1 MTGMSLRSRLA
12 LAIVAVVAVMAVA
25 SFVTTRLNR
34 TIGDRVTDLAR
45 LSSLPLDVLPDGEQT
60 LSIEGRWDGSEL
72 FVAEEIERLPRSRRP
87 QLRGAIA
94 ALDVAAGTIV
104 LHGRAVRIT
113 DQTEIDL
120 EGGAL
125 AWLGTAEVGRRV
137 EASCQVEASGAWL
150 ARKLE
155 TRGVKDSDKVK
166 GRVTGVDL
174 RARPLRR
181 LDIEGLQ
188 VGVPQDVSVSVP
200 QGPLYRME
208 MATQMTLAIE
218 EGLAAAQELLKLRY
232 SERDR
237 VARAPDEP
245 RAELEAAIADAED
258 RLEDAAESFA
268 HYLDESLAVTRDEQA
283 AAGARGER
291 ERAGAEVARI
301 ERWLA
306 PLEAGRKGLEE
317 RIDELEGRARRN
329 LEKAQAFMDKD
340 FVPFVDGELGP
351 LVRGY
356 QHETETE
363 LGLRLESIAAD
374 AEGATRR
381 VLFANLAGIAI
392 AVASGLLLVRSI
404 SRPIG
409 ELRDA
414 AGALGRGELGTTV
427 PVRTRDELGVLAEAF
442 NRMAR
447 ELAASTVSV
456 ARLDNVIDSMAGALL
471 IVDEGGR
478 IASVNA
484 AALELLGYSRDE
496 LLGRPFA
503 SISPERAVGEDGERE
518 LLKRDGERLPVSFA
532 SAELG
537 GAAGG
542 HVCLALDISE
552 RRRME
557 GELRR
562 SLAEKELLLREVH
575 HRVKNNLQV
584 VSSLLDLQAR
594 SIRDPA
600 VLERFQSSQDRIRSM
615 VIIHDQLHRTDALDS
630 IDLSTY
636 LEQLVGSLAQF
647 HVDAGGVVRL
657 RTRLERVRVDL
668 DRALACGLIVNELV
682 TNALKHAFPD
692 GRAGEVVVGCRALPE
707 GRVEISVADDGCG
720 WRAQAGAGEGQTL
733 GLSLVRTQVRQ
744 LKGTLS
750 TEQEQG
756 TRVRVEFPA
765 GKPERA

>member
-1 MTGMSLRSRLA
+1 MSLRLRLA
-12 LAIVAVVAVMAVA
+12 LAVVAVAAVMAVA
-25 SFVTTRLNR
+25 SYVTTRLNR

-45 LSSLPLDVLPDGEQT
+45 LSSLPLEVLPDANQT
-60 LSIEGRWDGSEL
+60 LSIEGRWDGKEL

-87 QLRGAIA
+87 QLRGPIS
-94 ALDVAAGTIV
+94 ALDAAAGTIV
-104 LHGRAVRIT
+104 LHGRSVRIT
-113 DQTEIDL
+113 SQTEIDRD
-120 EGGAL
+120 EGAL
-125 AWLGTAEVGRRV
+125 AWLAAAQLGQRV

-155 TRGVKDSDKVK
+155 TRGVKESDKVK

-174 RARPLRR
+174 TARPLRR
-181 LDIEGLQ
+181 LDIEGLA
-188 VGVPQDVSVSVP
+188 VGVPADVAVSVP

-237 VARAPDEP
+237 MARAPDDP
-245 RAELEAAIADAED
+245 RADLDAAIADAED
-258 RLEDAAESFA
+258 RLEDAAESLA
-268 HYLDESLAVTRDEQA
+268 HYLDESLAVTRDEEA
-283 AAGARGER
+283 AARARGER
-291 ERAGAEVARI
+291 AQAGAEVARI

-306 PLEAGRKGLEE
+306 PLEQGRRGLEQ
-317 RIDELEGRARRN
+317 RIDELEGRAGRN
-329 LEKAQAFMDKD
+329 LEKAQAFMDRD

-356 QHETETE
+356 QHETEGE

-381 VLFANLAGIAI
+381 VLVANLAGIAI

-414 AGALGRGELGTTV
+414 AQALGRGELSTSV
-427 PVRTRDELGVLAEAF
+427 PVRSRDELGVLAETF

-447 ELAASTVSV
+447 DLAASTVSV

-478 IASVNA
+478 ITSVNA
-484 AALELLGYSRDE
+484 AALELLGYTRDE

-518 LLKRDGERLPVSFA
+518 LSKKDGERLPVSFA
-532 SAELG
+532 SADLG
-537 GAAGG
+537 GAMGG
-542 HVCLALDISE
+542 HVCLALDISQ
-552 RRRME
+552 RKRME
-557 GELRR
+557 VELRR

-594 SIRDPA
+594 AIRDPA
-600 VLERFQSSQDRIRSM
+600 VLERFQASQDRIRSM
-615 VIIHDQLHRTDALDS
+615 VIIHDQLHRTEALDS

-636 LEQLVGSLAQF
+636 LEQLVGYLAQF
-647 HVDAGGVVRL
+647 HVEAQRQVRL
-657 RTRLERVRVDL
+657 RTELEPVRIDL

-682 TNALKHAFPD
+682 TNALKHAFPA
-692 GRAGEVVVGCRALPE
+692 GRAGEVRVSCRAPSP
-707 GRVEISVADDGCG
+707 GRVELAVADDGCG
-720 WRAQAGAGEGQTL
+720 WQAGAEQGEGGTL

-744 LKGTLS
+744 LKGTLAID
-750 TEQEQG
+750 QERG
-756 TRVRVEFPA
+756 THVRVEFPA
-765 GKPERA
+765 GPQERA

>member
-1 MTGMSLRSRLA
+1 MSTMSLRLRLT
-12 LAIVAVVAVMAVA
+12 LAIVSVVAVMAVA

-34 TIGDRVTDLAR
+34 MIGDRVTDLAR
-45 LSSLPLDVLPDGEQT
+45 LSSLPLDVLPDENQT
-60 LSIEGRWDGSEL
+60 LSIEGRWNGTDL

-87 QLRGAIA
+87 QLRGPILARDA
-94 ALDVAAGTIV
+94 AAGTLV
-104 LHGRAVRIT
+104 LHGRTIRVT
-113 DQTEIDL
+113 GETEHDL
-120 EGGAL
+120 EGEAL
-125 AWLGTAEVGRRV
+125 NWLAGAEVGTRIEV
-137 EASCQVEASGAWL
+137 SCQVEANGDWL

-155 TRGVKDSDKVK
+155 TRRIKESDKVK
-166 GRVTGVDL
+166 GRVTGLDL
-174 RARPLRR
+174 DARPLRR
-181 LDIEGLQ
+181 MDIEGLQ
-188 VGVPQDVSVSVP
+188 VGVPADVSVSVP

-208 MATQMTLAIE
+208 MATQMNLAIE

-237 VARAPDEP
+237 IARAPDAP
-245 RAELEAAIADAED
+245 RADLDAAIVDAED
-258 RLEDAAESFA
+258 RLEDAAESLA
-268 HYLDESLAVTRDEQA
+268 HYLDESLAVTHDEQA
-283 AAGARGER
+283 AASARGER
-291 ERAGAEVARI
+291 EQAGAEVDRI

-306 PLEAGRKGLEE
+306 PLEQGRKGLEE
-317 RIDELEGRARRN
+317 RIDELEGRAQRN
-329 LEKAQAFMDKD
+329 LEKAQAFMDKE

-356 QHETETE
+356 QQETEGE
-363 LGLRLESIAAD
+363 LGQRLESIAAD

-381 VLFANLAGIAI
+381 VLLASLAGIAI

-414 AGALGRGELGTTV
+414 AHALGRGELGTTV
-427 PVRTRDELGVLAEAF
+427 PVRSRDELGVLAEAF

-447 ELAASTVSV
+447 ELSASTVSV

-478 IASVNA
+478 ISSVNA
-484 AALELLGYSRDE
+484 AALELLGYSREE

-503 SISPERAVGEDGERE
+503 AISPERAVGEDGERE
-518 LLKRDGERLPVSFA
+518 LVKKDGERLPVSFA
-532 SAELG
+532 SADLG

-552 RRRME
+552 RKRME

-594 SIRDPA
+594 SIQDPQ
-600 VLERFQSSQDRIRSM
+600 VLERFQASQDRIRSM
-615 VIIHDQLHRTDALDS
+615 VIIHDQLHRTEALDS

-636 LEQLVGSLAQF
+636 LEQLVGQLAQF
-647 HVDAGGVVRL
+647 HVDAGGQVRL
-657 RTRLERVRVDL
+657 STRLERVRVDL

-692 GRAGEVVVGCRALPE
+692 GRSGEVVVACRALPE
-707 GRVEISVADDGCG
+707 GSIELSVADDGCG
-720 WRAQAGAGEGQTL
+720 WRSQDGAGDGRTL
-733 GLSLVRTQVRQ
+733 GLSLVRSQVRQ
-744 LKGTLS
+744 LKGKLS
-750 TEQEQG
+750 TDQEQG
-756 TRVRVEFPA
+756 THVRVEFPA
-765 GKPERA
+765 GRREHA